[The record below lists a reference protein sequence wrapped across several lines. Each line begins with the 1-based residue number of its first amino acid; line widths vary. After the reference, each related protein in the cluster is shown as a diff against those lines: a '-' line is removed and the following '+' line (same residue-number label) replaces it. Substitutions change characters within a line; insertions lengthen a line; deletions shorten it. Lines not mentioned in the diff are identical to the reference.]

1 MPVSPI
7 DYGRYGNPQMVQIF
21 EEEHRHALWLMVEKT
36 VAKAQAEL
44 GMIPKDAAEDIM
56 ENANP
61 ETVTLARTLEL
72 EERTR
77 HDVAA
82 LFEAI
87 AEKCNGSG
95 ARWVHFG
102 LTSNDIKDTALGLQ
116 LKAAYEVLLPQVDLL
131 ARTLATAAQKTK
143 GILAIGRSHG
153 QHAVP
158 ITYGLRFSV
167 WLDEVMR
174 HRERLVASSKTA
186 AVGKIAGA
194 TGSHAALGSIGLD
207 LQRSV
212 MKELGLSVPLATTQI
227 IQRDRHAETI
237 LNLAN
242 LAASVEK
249 IATDIRNLQRTEIG
263 EVSEPFA
270 QGRQVGSSAMPH
282 KRNPVTCE
290 KVCGIARTIRSLAA
304 PALEDV
310 VSWEERDIS
319 HSSTERFVIPQAF
332 ILTDYI
338 VREMTAIISGLEL
351 RTEAIE
357 RNLKGSNESTLSEY
371 ILTQLIRSGLERPKA
386 HEILRNLTT
395 RALKENISLIE
406 AVSAD
411 DQTSEVFARAEIDV
425 EKYLQSIRDT
435 SVLII
440 DETVRKLDKMLD
452 TTE

>member
-7 DYGRYGNPQMVQIF
+7 DYGRYGNQQMVQIF
-21 EEEHRHALWLMVEKT
+21 EEEHRHALWLLVEKT
-36 VAKAQAEL
+36 VAKAQADL
-44 GMIPKDAAEDIM
+44 GMIPKYAAEDII
-56 ENANP
+56 ETANP
-61 ETVTLARTLEL
+61 EAVTLARALEL
-72 EERTR
+72 EEMTR
-77 HDVAA
+77 HDVAG

-87 AEKCNGSG
+87 AEKCKESG

-116 LKAAYEVLLPQVDLL
+116 LKAAYGVLLPQVNLL
-131 ARTLATAAQKTK
+131 ARALATAAQKTK
-143 GILAIGRSHG
+143 DILAIGRSHG

-167 WLDEVMR
+167 WLDEIMR
-174 HRERLVASSKTA
+174 HRTRLLASCKTA

-212 MKELGLSVPLATTQI
+212 MGELGLSAPLATTQI
-227 IQRDRHAETI
+227 VQRDRHAESV

-242 LAASVEK
+242 LAATIEK

-270 QGRQVGSSAMPH
+270 QGKQVGSSAMPH

-290 KVCGIARTIRSLAA
+290 KICGIARTIRSLAA

-332 ILTDYI
+332 ILTDYV
-338 VREMTAIISGLEL
+338 VREMTAIISGIQLH
-351 RTEAIE
+351 TEAIE

-371 ILTQLIRSGLERPKA
+371 ILTQLTRAGLERPKA
-386 HEILRNLTT
+386 HEILRGLTT
-395 RALKENISLIE
+395 KALRENISLID

-411 DQTSEVFARAEIDV
+411 EQTSEVFAHAEIDV
-425 EKYLQSIRDT
+425 EKYLQSIRHT
-435 SVLII
+435 SALIV
-440 DETVRKLDKMLD
+440 DDTVRKLDKQLD